1 MRQNAMVH
9 LVLTVTAMSVS
20 LSVCTYF
27 NSLLYFAGSLQFAAG
42 RGGQSKGGV
51 HKHSFINR
59 TRATITRS

>member
-1 MRQNAMVH
+1 MVH

-42 RGGQSKGGV
+42 RGGRSKGGV
-51 HKHSFINR
+51 HKNSDINYY
-59 TRATITRS
+59 ISKIVNW

>member
-1 MRQNAMVH
+1 MVH

-42 RGGQSKGGV
+42 RGGRSKGV
-51 HKHSFINR
+51 FINIR
-59 TRATITRS
+59 VSHRGYRGPYTSRP

>member
-1 MRQNAMVH
+1 MVH

-42 RGGQSKGGV
+42 RGGRSKGAGV
-51 HKHSFINR
+51 SINLV
-59 TRATITRS
+59 ISILSSLING